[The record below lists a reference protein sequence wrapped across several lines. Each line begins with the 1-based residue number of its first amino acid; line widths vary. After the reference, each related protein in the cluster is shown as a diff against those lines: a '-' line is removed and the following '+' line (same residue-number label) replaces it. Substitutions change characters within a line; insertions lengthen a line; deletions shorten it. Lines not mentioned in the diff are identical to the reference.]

1 MSSGI
6 TTTVLDNISKLK
18 KDWILIDLKK
28 LKIDSDLMNGFL
40 VLKYPIGTF
49 IGNKETIAIL
59 MLEEKKVELQQTISN
74 MIQIYRK
81 EYDIKVYKT
90 TIEILTSIKSEWES
104 NGSKKS
110 FAQASS
116 SETEKAEQVFKDA
129 LEKNASDIHIEVRRQ
144 NALIRF
150 RVHGELY
157 VYRTLLPIEGL
168 NLSNIIYQIFTAN
181 GGESATTFN
190 PKEPQN
196 GLVDKMFDKQRVRAR
211 VATIPANPDGF
222 DMIIRLLPF
231 NEDGTATP
239 LDKLGYSIKEEK
251 DIRIMVSTGVGV
263 IVIAGTTGSG
273 KSTTLKNILTSRI
286 NESEGKIKVITV
298 EDPPEYFLPCTQVP
312 VNRENSKDNG
322 KTEFANA
329 MKASMRSDPDILMV
343 GEIRDDLTAQILTG
357 AVQSGHQVFTT
368 IHASSAFGIIPRLE
382 TFGVTRDVISSP
394 QFISGLIYQKLLQ
407 KLCPYCSKP
416 IVNGKLPKHYTYE
429 RLLEKNYEEFGID
442 LDVIKRYRP
451 IEGEKRNIVSKLLD
465 DRLIDNKKALS
476 IYKKYEEL
484 NNKENSEA
492 LLERIKKVAN
502 IEESNIRFRGDGCKH
517 CKAGIVGRLVCAET
531 IVPDLN
537 LLALIRDKKDPEA
550 FNYWKT
556 ILNGKYA
563 MEDAIDKMI
572 DGIVDPIEIEE
583 AFQALGSKTI

>member
-1 MSSGI
+1 MSAPIKS
-6 TTTVLDNISKLK
+6 TLENISQLK
-18 KDWILIDLKK
+18 AGWSLIEVKNS
-28 LKIDSDLMNGFL
+28 KIDQELLKNFIL
-40 VLKYPIGTF
+40 LKYPIGTYVS
-49 IGNKETIAIL
+49 NKETISL
-59 MLEEKKVELQQTISN
+59 LYVEDKKAELQSITIN
-74 MIQIYRK
+74 IIKKYNENNEVRIYG
-81 EYDIKVYKT
+81 T
-90 TIEILTSIKSEWES
+90 TQNIISSIKNEWDM
-104 NGSKKS
+104 NGSKKN

-116 SETEKAEQVFKDA
+116 SETDKAEQIFKDA
-129 LEKNASDIHIEVRRQ
+129 LERHTSDIHIEVRRQ
-144 NALIRF
+144 NALVKF
-150 RVHGELY
+150 RVHGELS
-157 VYRTLLPIEGL
+157 VYRTLLPAEGT
-168 NLSNIIYQIFTAN
+168 NLANIIYQVFTAN

-231 NEDGTATP
+231 NEDGSATP
-239 LDKLGYSIKEEK
+239 LHKLGYSKKEQK
-251 DIRIMVSTGVGV
+251 DIEIMVSTSVGV
-263 IVIAGTTGSG
+263 IIIAGTTGSG
-273 KSTTLKNILTSRI
+273 KSTTLKNVLTSKI

-298 EDPPEYFLPCTQVP
+298 EDPPEYYLPCTQVP

-382 TFGVTRDVISSP
+382 GFGVTRDVISSP

-407 KLCPYCSKP
+407 KICPHCSKP
-416 IVNGKLPKHYTYE
+416 IVNGKLPKTYSYE
-429 RLLEKNYEEFGID
+429 RIIEKNYEDFKID
-442 LDVIKRYRP
+442 LDTINKLKP
-451 IEGEKRNIVSKLLD
+451 AKNEKRNIVSKLLD
-465 DRLIDNKKALS
+465 AKLIDNKTAFL
-476 IYKKYEEL
+476 IYKKYEEM
-484 NNKENSEA
+484 NNKEAQEA

-502 IEESNIRFRGDGCKH
+502 IEESNIRFRGDGCEH
-517 CKAGIVGRLVCAET
+517 CKNGVAGRLVCAET

-572 DGIVDPIEIEE
+572 EGIVDPVEVEE
-583 AFQALGSKTI
+583 AFQALGSKII

>member
-1 MSSGI
+1 MSGI
-6 TTTVLDNISKLK
+6 SKSTLENISQLK
-18 KDWILIDLKK
+18 NGWGLMDAKK
-28 LKIDSDLMNGFL
+28 SKIDPELLQNFIL
-40 VLKYPIGTF
+40 LKYPIGSYSQQ
-49 IGNKETIAIL
+49 KETISL
-59 MLEEKKVELQQTISN
+59 LYVEDKKSELQTITSSIIN
-74 MIQIYRK
+74 RYKDECDVRIYG
-81 EYDIKVYKT
+81 T
-90 TIEILTSIKSEWES
+90 TKEILQSIKNEWEM

-110 FAQASS
+110 FAQSSS

-129 LEKNASDIHIEVRRQ
+129 LERHTSDIHIEVRRQ
-144 NALIRF
+144 NALIKF
-150 RVHGELY
+150 RVHGELS
-157 VYRTLLPIEGL
+157 VYKTLLPAEGT
-168 NLSNIIYQIFTAN
+168 NLSNIIYQVFTAN

-231 NEDGTATP
+231 NEDGSATP
-239 LDKLGYSIKEEK
+239 LNKLGYSKKEEK
-251 DIRIMVSTGVGV
+251 DIEIMVSNGNGV
-263 IVIAGTTGSG
+263 IIIAGTTGSG
-273 KSTTLKNILTSRI
+273 KSTTLKNVLTSKI

-298 EDPPEYFLPCTQVP
+298 EDPPEYYINATQVP

-382 TFGVTRDVISSP
+382 GFGVTRDVICAP

-407 KLCPYCSKP
+407 KICPHCSKP
-416 IVNGKLPKHYTYE
+416 IVNGKLPKTHSYE
-429 RLLEKNYEEFGID
+429 RIIEKNYEEFKID
-442 LDVIKRYRP
+442 LDTINKLKP
-451 IEGEKRNIVSKLLD
+451 NKNEKRNIVSKLLD
-465 DRLIDNKKALS
+465 EKLIDNKTAFK
-476 IYKKYEEL
+476 IYKKYEEM
-484 NNKENSEA
+484 NNKESLDA
-492 LLERIKKVAN
+492 LLERIQKACN
-502 IEESNIRFRGDGCKH
+502 IEESNIRFRGDGCEH
-517 CKAGIVGRLVCAET
+517 CKGGVIGRLVCAET
-531 IVPDLN
+531 ILPDLN
-537 LLALIRDKKDPEA
+537 LLALIRAKKDPEA

-572 DGIVDPIEIEE
+572 DGIVDPVEVEE
-583 AFQALGSKTI
+583 AFQALGSKII

>member
-1 MSSGI
+1 MSI
-6 TTTVLDNISKLK
+6 QTLTLEEISKLK
-18 KDWILIDLKK
+18 KDWTLIDTKK
-28 LKIDSDLMNGFL
+28 IKMEEDLINSFL
-40 VLKYPIGTF
+40 ILKYPIGTF
-49 IGNKETIAIL
+49 ISNKETIAIL
-59 MLEEKKVELQQTISN
+59 VLEEKKIELQKFMSDI
-74 MIQIYRK
+74 IQKYK
-81 EYDIKVYKT
+81 ENNDIKVYRT
-90 TIEILTSIKSEWES
+90 NINILTSIKSEWEN

-110 FAQASS
+110 LMQSS
-116 SETEKAEQVFKDA
+116 STETERAEQVFRDA
-129 LEKNASDIHIEVRRQ
+129 LDKNASDIHIEVRRQ

-157 VYRTLLPIEGL
+157 VYKTLLPIEGE
-168 NLSNIIYQIFTAN
+168 NLANIIYQIFTAN

-190 PKEPQN
+190 KKEPQN

-239 LDKLGYSIKEEK
+239 LNKLGYSIKEEI
-251 DIRIMVSTGVGV
+251 DIQTMVSTGVGV
-263 IVIAGTTGSG
+263 IIIAGTTGSG
-273 KSTTLKNILTSRI
+273 KSTTLKNILTSKI

-368 IHASSAFGIIPRLE
+368 IHASSAFGTIPRLE
-382 TFGVTRDVISSP
+382 GFGVSREVISSP

-407 KLCPYCSKP
+407 KLCPHCSKP
-416 IVNGKLPKHYTYE
+416 IINGRVPKPHTYE
-429 RLLEKNYEEFGID
+429 RILEKNYEEFGID
-442 LDVIKRYRP
+442 LDMINKFRP
-451 IEGEKRNIVSKLLD
+451 LEGEKRNIVSKLLD
-465 DRLIDNKKALS
+465 AKLIDNKKAFA
-476 IYKKYEEL
+476 IYKKYEDM
-484 NNKENSEA
+484 NNKESSES
-492 LLERIKKVAN
+492 LLERIKKVSN
-502 IEESNIRFRGDGCKH
+502 IEESNIRFRGEGCSH
-517 CKAGIVGRLVCAET
+517 CKGGIVGRLVCAET

-537 LLALIRDKKDPEA
+537 LLALIRDRKDPEA

-572 DGIVDPIEIEE
+572 EGIVDPVEIEE
-583 AFQALGSKTI
+583 AFQALGSKVI